1 MKRVVRASSDSW
13 VNKYADVVHKYVPSY
28 GQGETIASQAA
39 TCVNKIVYK
48 WYNDGDV
55 YDNNWYGGLYEEGA
69 NDLSSYANWLYKY
82 MSSSVANILSDVHMC
97 QTDEDYDNLLRDLA
111 DYVLD
116 DEYLESL
123 EEEPAK
129 GDIYN
134 CDGPFEF
141 NDSYW
146 DDEEAW

>member
-1 MKRVVRASSDSW
+1 MKRVVLASSGSW
-13 VNKYADVVHKYVPSY
+13 VNKYSDVVHKYMPPY
-28 GQGETIASQAA
+28 GQGETLASQAA

-55 YDNNWYGGLYEEGA
+55 YDNNWYGGLYDEGA

-82 MSSSVANILSDVHMC
+82 MSARVANILSDVYMC
-97 QTDEDYDNLLRDLA
+97 QTSEDYDNLLRVLA
-111 DYVLD
+111 YYVLD

-123 EEEPAK
+123 EKKPAK

-141 NDSYW
+141 DDSYW